1 MSGSDGFYDEFLD
14 APDDATPPHG
24 IPVQQPP
31 PTGAHA
37 TPSPQQ
43 HYQQPLPPPAPVPQQ
58 HSVGQVPG
66 VFEQQVPG
74 RHAQANPGL
83 QQIHA
88 ADVIPRHKVKP
99 EMGWRGRI
107 ARTTGVNLG
116 VSKAEDEYKKLL
128 GRVQRQLRS
137 TYTVAFLSTKG
148 GVGKSSATLLAGTA
162 LGMHRE
168 DRAAAIDANPDDG
181 TLANRLPMQ
190 TARSF
195 RELLADPGIRRFEDV
210 REYMGSNQRGLWVLR
225 GDDSERSDDEMS
237 GDDFKHSLARV
248 QIGFPLTLVDCGTGV
263 RHPVTR
269 AVLESVDAVVV
280 VATARLDGAD
290 AAMKT
295 LRWLH
300 FHGYAHLV
308 RNATVI
314 VNEGAKGKAGEKEVG
329 TLVNKFAQAVHA
341 VHVLPKD
348 PHLEEAG
355 VVDVDRLQPRTQ
367 RVAIEIA
374 ASIADGF
381 AQAADKDHTYG
392 WGQR

>member
-31 PTGAHA
+31 PAEVHA
-37 TPSPQQ
+37 TPPPPQQ
-43 HYQQPLPPPAPVPQQ
+43 YQQPLPPPAPVPLQQ
-58 HSVGQVPG
+58 SVGQLPG

-74 RHAQANPGL
+74 RHAQANPAL
-83 QQIHA
+83 QQQIQA
-88 ADVIPRHKVKP
+88 ADVIRTHRPKP

-107 ARTTGVNLG
+107 SRTTGVNLG
-116 VSKAEDEYKKLL
+116 VSRAEDEYKKLL
-128 GRVQRQLRS
+128 ARVQRQLRS

-148 GVGKSSATLLAGTA
+148 GVGKSTVTLLAGTA

-181 TLANRLPMQ
+181 TLANRLRKQ

-195 RELLADPGIRRFEDV
+195 RELLADPGIHGFKDV
-210 REYMGSNQRGLWVLR
+210 REYMGSNERGLWVLR

-269 AVLESVDAVVV
+269 AVLECVDAVVV
-280 VATARLDGAD
+280 VSTARLDGAQ
-290 AAMKT
+290 AAWKT

-300 FHGYAHLV
+300 YHGYPHLV
-308 RNATVI
+308 RSATVI
-314 VNEGAKGKAGEKEVG
+314 VNEAKGKAGEKELA
-329 TLVNKFAQAVHA
+329 TLVNKFAQSVHA

-355 VVDVDRLQPRTQ
+355 VIEVDRLQPRTQ
-367 RVAIEIA
+367 RVGIEIA

>member
-24 IPVQQPP
+24 IPIQQPP
-31 PTGAHA
+31 PGAAHA
-37 TPSPQQ
+37 APPPPQQ
-43 HYQQPLPPPAPVPQQ
+43 YQQPLPPPAPVSRQQ
-58 HSVGQVPG
+58 TLSQVPG
-66 VFEQQVPG
+66 VFQQQGPG
-74 RHAQANPGL
+74 RHSQANPGL
-83 QQIHA
+83 EQQINA
-88 ADVIPRHKVKP
+88 AEVIGTHRPKP

-128 GRVQRQLRS
+128 ARVHSPLRS

-148 GVGKSSATLLAGTA
+148 GVGKSTATLLSGTA

-181 TLANRLPMQ
+181 TLADRLVKQ
-190 TARSF
+190 TPRSF
-195 RELLADPGIRRFEDV
+195 RELLADPNIRKFEDV

-225 GDDSERSDDEMS
+225 GDDSERSENEMS

-269 AVLESVDAVVV
+269 AVLEMVDAVVV
-280 VATARLDGAD
+280 VSTAKLDGAKS
-290 AAMKT
+290 AWKT
-295 LRWLH
+295 LRWLQ

-314 VNEGAKGKAGEKEVG
+314 VNEAKGKGGEKEVAY
-329 TLVNKFAQAVHA
+329 LVNHFAQSVRA
-341 VHVLPKD
+341 VHVLPPD
-348 PHLEEAG
+348 PHVAEAG
-355 VVDVDRLQPRTQ
+355 IIDVDRLQPRTQ

-381 AQAADKDHTYG
+381 AQAADKDHTFG